1 MQKLL
6 STTLTILL
14 VLASLGTSK
23 AQEAYTITHLGK
35 PSSLAAIAKE
45 ASKADVLFFGELHD
59 SPMAHWCQLELYK
72 LLATE
77 AKAKGK
83 TLLVGMEML
92 EADDQTVIDE
102 YMRGWLKPDA
112 LKAAA
117 NLWDNYDAEYSP
129 ILEAAKAEGQRV
141 IATNVPRRYASLV
154 ARRGL
159 AVLDSVNTEAKA
171 WLPALPLAIDY
182 AQPSYAAMLDMMGG
196 EGHGMPTGTAN
207 PAKQFV
213 AAQALKDATM
223 AQKIANNMLPNGIF
237 YHLNGSY
244 HSDDREGIIA
254 YLLKL
259 KPKTKIITITTG
271 RKGEETK
278 KTTQAD
284 YLLEVAF

>member
-1 MQKLL
+1 MHKLIL
-6 STTLTILL
+6 SVLL
-14 VLASLGTSK
+14 IFFGLGTSW
-23 AQEAYTITHLGK
+23 AQEAYTISHGGK
-35 PSSLAAIAKE
+35 PSTLAALAKE
-45 ASKADVLFFGELHD
+45 AAKADVVFFGELHD

-72 LLATE
+72 LLAAE

-83 TLLVGMEML
+83 PLAIGMEML
-92 EADDQTVIDE
+92 EADDQTVLDE
-102 YMRGWLKPDA
+102 YLKGWLKPDA

-117 NLWDNYDAEYSP
+117 NLWDNYEADYGP
-129 ILEAAKAEGQRV
+129 LVEAAKAAGQRV

-159 AVLDSVNTEAKA
+159 AVLDSVSPLAKA

-182 AQPSYAAMLDMMGG
+182 AQPSYAAMLEMMGG
-196 EGHGMPTGTAN
+196 EGHGMPTGTGN

-223 AQKIANNMLPNGIF
+223 AQNIAKNMVPNGLF

-259 KPKTKIITITTG
+259 KPKAKIITITTG
-271 RKGEETK
+271 REGEETK
-278 KTTQAD
+278 KANEAD
-284 YLLEVAF
+284 YVLQVAF